1 MENISFDE
9 ENIPLIQD
17 DDYKDYRTPGTSRI
31 DAKTSFT
38 EHATTE
44 ATSTLRLRQKIK
56 REKIVLLYRF
66 LDVTGVV

>member
-38 EHATTE
+38 EHAR
-44 ATSTLRLRQKIK
+44 SNINFTLKTKNKARENRLIIQIP
-56 REKIVLLYRF
+56 
-66 LDVTGVV
+66 